1 LSLSLDHATRGRNT
15 KSIRNLKS
23 RIARIVT
30 IMVNARV
37 CRLIFQ
43 TTLKGRMMKVTM
55 SVQAA
60 EKITFLETGIINPS
74 TPSITNPIVMLTKNR
89 RFSSTSILFNKNEM
103 NRKAENDRM
112 NAAISLTNTLSLP
125 QRNAARI
132 KAIASM
138 FDGKNIFS
146 IVFARVFFAM
156 TIIGFLD

>member
-1 LSLSLDHATRGRNT
+1 MSLSLDHATRGRNT

-112 NAAISLTNTLSLP
+112 NAAISLTNTLSL
-125 QRNAARI
+125 
-132 KAIASM
+132 
-138 FDGKNIFS
+138 
-146 IVFARVFFAM
+146 
-156 TIIGFLD
+156 